1 MVKIRKV
8 FTPIFGGKVWAETTS
23 GCSEFFI
30 TGCDGLIWTPIL
42 LFYSL
47 SFFIV
52 IYSLFV
58 AVKKF
63 SLSNELFLL
72 VDDLLPSLGDTARLD
87 WQLTKSVQPKILSS
101 FWVSSFLVADFIVSP
116 GGIHQ
121 KLWQT
126 RIKLYFI
133 SK

>member
-23 GCSEFFI
+23 GCSEYLI
-30 TGCDGLIWTPIL
+30 TGCDGLIWTPFL
-42 LFYSL
+42 H
-47 SFFIV
+47 IV